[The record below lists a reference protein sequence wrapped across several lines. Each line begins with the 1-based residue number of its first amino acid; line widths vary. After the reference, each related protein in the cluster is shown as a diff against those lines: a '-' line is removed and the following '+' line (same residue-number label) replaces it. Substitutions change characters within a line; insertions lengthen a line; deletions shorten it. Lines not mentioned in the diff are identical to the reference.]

1 MPPPSRVTSSSA
13 LADLVHE
20 TNMSPAVS
28 RRSTLQSS
36 AETLLSSEPAS
47 SLPTPRLGHDDLP
60 HLPLPN
66 DILASRA
73 TPVHPLTVP
82 DDGTHLCMATSNK
95 TTEMKRQRT
104 SEWVVDN
111 SGPVQARSASP
122 TETRRPRAYISLSSE
137 SLLAPLR
144 RDGPSFEID
153 RFGYGRIE
161 NDGLPRW
168 GGIPGGGPHHPSSS
182 FGSSAIPH
190 GPVPTASLQPTQRNS
205 PPTDLR
211 RLFIAPPPAMVSEG
225 PQRGPIRR
233 TTRACDWCKFKKLK
247 CENENSVQEDGTRK
261 SCIRCA
267 MTEGA
272 VCVYTGI
279 QLKRGPRAGTSR
291 ADPETTLDPTTHSDL
306 EGRRMSAGSMTSTD
320 TSPVVTPDDGPIA
333 LPLLPPRIIRSNT
346 LQGHRPP
353 PPAHRSA
360 SDYGH
365 KPIYTHQA
373 GGLSSSTTP
382 HSRASWAADS
392 HAASY
397 APPPLTKYP
406 HQPSVSG
413 QRGMASHFG
422 QSREI
427 ASLPLRRHDPVRS
440 QPNQVQG
447 RATSYQDDLRLPP
460 IIQSQS
466 EARQSHLTA
475 HSASTGQS
483 RTDVDRRESLFAGR
497 MLPPLPLG
505 TSSLQERRQGSRF
518 SSWPPM

>member
-1 MPPPSRVTSSSA
+1 
-13 LADLVHE
+13 
-20 TNMSPAVS
+20 
-28 RRSTLQSS
+28 
-36 AETLLSSEPAS
+36 
-47 SLPTPRLGHDDLP
+47 
-60 HLPLPN
+60 
-66 DILASRA
+66 
-73 TPVHPLTVP
+73 
-82 DDGTHLCMATSNK
+82 
-95 TTEMKRQRT
+95 
-104 SEWVVDN
+104 
-111 SGPVQARSASP
+111 
-122 TETRRPRAYISLSSE
+122 
-137 SLLAPLR
+137 
-144 RDGPSFEID
+144 
-153 RFGYGRIE
+153 
-161 NDGLPRW
+161 
-168 GGIPGGGPHHPSSS
+168 
-182 FGSSAIPH
+182 
-190 GPVPTASLQPTQRNS
+190 
-205 PPTDLR
+205 
-211 RLFIAPPPAMVSEG
+211 
-225 PQRGPIRR
+225 
-233 TTRACDWCKFKKLK
+233 
-247 CENENSVQEDGTRK
+247 
-261 SCIRCA
+261 
-267 MTEGA
+267 
-272 VCVYTGI
+272 
-279 QLKRGPRAGTSR
+279 
-291 ADPETTLDPTTHSDL
+291 
-306 EGRRMSAGSMTSTD
+306 MSAGSMTSTD

-373 GGLSSSTTP
+373 GGLSSSTAP

-466 EARQSHLTA
+466 EARQSHFTA
-475 HSASTGQS
+475 HSTSTGQS

-505 TSSLQERRQGSRF
+505 SSSLQERRQGSRF